1 MGWSMDIRTSPG
13 NQGKI
18 TSHGKIK
25 KEALETREIHITYH
39 GLHPTTS
46 VCSGFVFS
54 CS

>member
-1 MGWSMDIRTSPG
+1 MGWSMNIRNNKPWKDNFSWED
-13 NQGKI
+13 
-18 TSHGKIK
+18 K
-25 KEALETREIHITYH
+25 KEALETRETHITYH